1 MIDDEQGRKW
11 HMAITDVK
19 RNGFTMEWSKV
30 AEIGVV
36 DEHEFAILL
45 LVEHLAQERRINS
58 HRGKTV

>member
-1 MIDDEQGRKW
+1 
-11 HMAITDVK
+11 MAITDVK